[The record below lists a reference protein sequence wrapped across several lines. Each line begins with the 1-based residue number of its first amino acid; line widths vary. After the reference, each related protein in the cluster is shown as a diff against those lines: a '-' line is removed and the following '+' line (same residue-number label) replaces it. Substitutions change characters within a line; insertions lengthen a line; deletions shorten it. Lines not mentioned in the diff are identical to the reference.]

1 MIDWSLLKNLEHD
14 AVLRVTFPNAS
25 QLGDTFYCIGPEAY
39 VETWH
44 ISDSKPGRGPFI
56 TFAAWAPS
64 IGAARR
70 VLFDDLSTDD
80 GALGTPPDAL
90 LLESVC
96 TSYVGVRRLAES
108 GRFGQF
114 SCADALDHPA
124 WRYEI
129 AVGDRLTYHFRH
141 PDEPVCAISIDYRNI
156 RWMRLC

>member
-14 AVLRVTFPNAS
+14 AVLQVTFPNAS

-90 LLESVC
+90 LLEPGF
-96 TSYVGVRRLAES
+96 TSYNAGRRLAES
-108 GRFGQF
+108 GRFGEF
-114 SCADALDHPA
+114 FCTGAFAHPA
-124 WRYEI
+124 ARYQI
-129 AVGDRLTYHFRH
+129 AVGDRLTYYFRD
-141 PDEPVCAISIDYRNI
+141 PDEPLYAISIDYRGI
-156 RWMRLC
+156 RWCRLC